1 MPRVLVV
8 DDQKDVRAMVAIV
21 LRVNRYDVV
30 EAESGAAGL
39 KAFSEGAFDAAIV
52 DIFLAD
58 TSGVEVMAAIRER
71 VPGFPIVAVSGMTAL
86 DFMGEAPGLA
96 DVVCLQKPFRPND
109 LLQALR
115 KAQAAAGGELL
126 RSRLTGLQKENAP
139 ANRGV
144 DDRSG

>member
-1 MPRVLVV
+1 MPRVLIV

-21 LRVNRYDVV
+21 LRVNQYDVV

-39 KAFSEGAFDAAIV
+39 KAFGEATFDAAIV

-58 TSGVEVMAAIRER
+58 TSGVDVMVTIRER
-71 VPGFPIVAVSGMTAL
+71 APGFPIVAVSGMTTL
-86 DFMGEAPGLA
+86 DFIGEAPGLA

-115 KAQAAAGGELL
+115 KAQEEAGGEL
-126 RSRLTGLQKENAP
+126 SA
-139 ANRGV
+139 AV
-144 DDRSG
+144 

>member
-1 MPRVLVV
+1 
-8 DDQKDVRAMVAIV
+8 MVAIV
-21 LRVNRYDVV
+21 LRVNRFDVV

-58 TSGVEVMAAIRER
+58 TSGVDVMAAIRER

-109 LLQALR
+109 LLQALH
-115 KAQAAAGGELL
+115 KAQAAAGGEL
-126 RSRLTGLQKENAP
+126 SA
-139 ANRGV
+139 AV
-144 DDRSG
+144 

>member
-1 MPRVLVV
+1 MRRVLVV
-8 DDQKDVRAMVAIV
+8 DDQKEVRAMVAIV
-21 LRVNRYDVV
+21 LRVNRFDVV

-58 TSGVEVMAAIRER
+58 TSGVDVMAAIRER

-96 DVVCLQKPFRPND
+96 DVVCLQKPFRPNA
-109 LLQALR
+109 LLQALH
-115 KAQAAAGGELL
+115 KAQAAAGGEL
-126 RSRLTGLQKENAP
+126 SA
-139 ANRGV
+139 AV
-144 DDRSG
+144 